1 MTIDEINQQLANLA
15 TCGDPQFAQAAQYVA
30 QATAAAQAGQMTP
43 QELTETLQDL
53 QRQLDIIQ
61 DMGQLQLK
69 ETLNTV
75 INGLI
80 LIASAAV

>member
-30 QATAAAQAGQMTP
+30 QATAAAQAGQMSP
-43 QELTETLQDL
+43 QELTETLQDM
-53 QRQLDIIQ
+53 QRQMEIIQ

-80 LIASAAV
+80 LIAAAAT

>member
-1 MTIDEINQQLANLA
+1 MTIDEINQQLAALA
-15 TCGDPQFAQAAQYVA
+15 NCGDPQFAQVAQYVA
-30 QATAAAQAGQMTP
+30 QATAAAQAGQMSP
-43 QELTETLQDL
+43 QELTETLQDM
-53 QRQLDIIQ
+53 QRQMQIIQ

-80 LIASAAV
+80 LIAAAAT